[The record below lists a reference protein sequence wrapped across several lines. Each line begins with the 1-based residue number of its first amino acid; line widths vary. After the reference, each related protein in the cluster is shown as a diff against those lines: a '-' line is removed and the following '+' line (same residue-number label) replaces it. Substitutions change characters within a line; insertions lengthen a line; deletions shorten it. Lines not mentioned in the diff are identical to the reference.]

1 MKYNVNESV
10 EKIIE
15 DMRKLTMLTG
25 QLSVVHEETLYTWP
39 LILFDNVQNVEIK
52 YDISKDYTQ
61 EVGEG
66 YVIYNIDVSDDTKYT
81 EEEFTKKSEILTGW
95 VRDMLWN
102 NIKVEVSTKIM
113 GYTNSS
119 KKPRKSMSSQSIL
132 KDNDGFE

>member
-1 MKYNVNESV
+1 MKYNIDESL
-10 EKIIE
+10 EKIVE

-25 QLSVVHEETLYTWP
+25 QLSSIHEETLYTWP
-39 LILFDNVQNVEIK
+39 LILLDNVQNVEIK

-66 YVIYNIDVSDDTKYT
+66 YIIYSVDISEDTKYT
-81 EEEFTKKSEILTGW
+81 EEEFAKRGEILTGW

-102 NIKVEVSTKIM
+102 NIKVEVSTKTM

-119 KKPRKSMSSQSIL
+119 KD
-132 KDNDGFE
+132 KDNGLKQD

>member
-1 MKYNVNESV
+1 MKYNIDESL
-10 EKIIE
+10 EKIVE

-25 QLSVVHEETLYTWP
+25 QLSSIHEETLYTWP

-52 YDISKDYTQ
+52 YDLTKDYTQ

-66 YVIYNIDVSDDTKYT
+66 YVIYSVDVSDDTKYT
-81 EEEFTKKSEILTGW
+81 EKEFTKRGKILTGW

-102 NIKVEVSTKIM
+102 NIKVEVSTKTM

-119 KKPRKSMSSQSIL
+119 KDKGNGL
-132 KDNDGFE
+132 KQD

>member
-66 YVIYNIDVSDDTKYT
+66 YVIYNIDISDDTKYT
-81 EEEFTKKSEILTGW
+81 EEQFAKKSEILTGW
-95 VRDMLWN
+95 VRNMLWN

-119 KKPRKSMSSQSIL
+119 KKPRKSMSSQDIL
-132 KDNDGFE
+132 EGNDGFE

>member
-1 MKYNVNESV
+1 MKYNIGESL
-10 EKIIE
+10 EKIVE

-25 QLSVVHEETLYTWP
+25 QLSSIHEETLYTWP

-52 YDISKDYTQ
+52 YDLTKDYTQ

-66 YVIYNIDVSDDTKYT
+66 YVIYSVDISEDTKYT
-81 EEEFTKKSEILTGW
+81 EEEFAKKGEILTGW

-102 NIKVEVSTKIM
+102 NIKVEVSTKTM

-119 KKPRKSMSSQSIL
+119 KD
-132 KDNDGFE
+132 KDNGLKQD

>member
-1 MKYNVNESV
+1 MKYNIGASL
-10 EKIIE
+10 EKIVE

-25 QLSVVHEETLYTWP
+25 QLSSIHEETLYTWP

-52 YDISKDYTQ
+52 YDLTKDYTQ

-66 YVIYNIDVSDDTKYT
+66 YVIYSVDISEDTKYT
-81 EEEFTKKSEILTGW
+81 EEEFAKKGEILTGW

-102 NIKVEVSTKIM
+102 NIKVEVSTKTM

-119 KKPRKSMSSQSIL
+119 KD
-132 KDNDGFE
+132 KDNGLKQD